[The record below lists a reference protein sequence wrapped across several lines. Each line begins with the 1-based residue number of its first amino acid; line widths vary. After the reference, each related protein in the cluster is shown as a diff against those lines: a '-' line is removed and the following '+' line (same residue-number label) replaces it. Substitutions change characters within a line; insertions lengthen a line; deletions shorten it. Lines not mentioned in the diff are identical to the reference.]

1 MPRKTTKKTGR
12 TTFPGLD
19 ASSFMHPSDREAMK
33 KLAKLPGMQPL
44 LRRISGGYIER
55 MYRMLNIAERV
66 QVTPRQCPRI
76 YNLFRE
82 ACNTLDIKEIPEVFL
97 STAYIPN
104 AMTFG
109 IEKYSIVLLTGL
121 VDLLNEDEL
130 LFVIGHELSHIK
142 SNHMMYKTLLY
153 LLTFVGIEIFGIF
166 FKVAA
171 ITFFPIEMALRN
183 WERKAEITCDR
194 GGLLVVQ
201 NQEIAERALVK
212 LAGYSRTL
220 ASDID
225 MKEILKQAD
234 ELKNMDEETF
244 VRAMKI
250 YHNMFR
256 SHPFPIIRIKELH
269 NWSQSNQFQ
278 RILKGDYQRSS

>member
-12 TTFPGLD
+12 QTFPGMD
-19 ASSFMHPSDREAMK
+19 SSTFMHPADREALK
-33 KLAKLPGMQPL
+33 KLARLPGMQPL

-55 MYRMLNIAERV
+55 MYRMLNVAERV
-66 QVTPRQCPRI
+66 QVTTRQCPKV
-76 YNLFRE
+76 YKLFQE
-82 ACNTLDIKEIPEVFL
+82 ACNVLDIKEIPEVYL
-97 STAYIPN
+97 STVYVPN

-109 IEKYSIVLLTGL
+109 IEKYSVVLLTGL

-130 LFVIGHELSHIK
+130 LFVIAHELSHIK
-142 SNHMMYKTLLY
+142 CNHMMYKTLLY
-153 LLTFVGIEIFGIF
+153 ILTFVGMEIFGIF

-183 WERKAEITCDR
+183 WERKAEMSCDR

-201 NQEIAERALVK
+201 DQEIAQRALVK
-212 LAGYSRTL
+212 LAGYSRSL
-220 ASDID
+220 ASDINMD
-225 MKEILKQAD
+225 EILKQAD
-234 ELKNMDEETF
+234 ELQNLDEETF

-269 NWSQSNQFQ
+269 NWSQSNQYL
-278 RILKGDYQRSS
+278 RILKGEYNRA

>member
-1 MPRKTTKKTGR
+1 MPRKAAKKAAR
-12 TTFPGLD
+12 ETFPGLN

-44 LRRISGGYIER
+44 LKRLSGGYIER
-55 MYRMLNIAERV
+55 MYRMLNIAERL
-66 QVTPRQCPRI
+66 QVTPKQCPRV

-82 ACNTLDIKEIPEVFL
+82 ACNTLDIKEIPEVYL
-97 STAYIPN
+97 STVYVPN

-109 IEKYSIVLLTGL
+109 IERYSVVLLTGL
-121 VDLLNEDEL
+121 VDLLDEDEL

-142 SNHMMYKTLLY
+142 CNHMMYKTLLY
-153 LLTFVGIEIFGIF
+153 ILTFVGMEIFGIF

-171 ITFFPIEMALRN
+171 IAFFPIEMALRN
-183 WERKAEITCDR
+183 WERKAEMTSDR

-201 NQEIAERALVK
+201 NPDVAQRALVK
-212 LAGYSRTL
+212 LAGYSKNL
-220 ASDID
+220 LQDIN
-225 MKEILKQAD
+225 MEEILKQAD
-234 ELKNMDEETF
+234 ELRDMDEETF

-256 SHPFPIIRIKELH
+256 SHPFTIVRVKELN
-269 NWSQSNQFQ
+269 NWSQSNQYR
-278 RILKGDYQRSS
+278 RILKGDYEQG